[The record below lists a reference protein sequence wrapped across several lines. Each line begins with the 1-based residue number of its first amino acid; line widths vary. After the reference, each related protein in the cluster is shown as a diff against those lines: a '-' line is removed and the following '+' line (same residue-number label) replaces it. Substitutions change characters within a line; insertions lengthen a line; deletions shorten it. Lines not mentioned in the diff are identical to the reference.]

1 MEMRQIMKVAT
12 VALVATVLMAVAP
25 MAAKADLTSST
36 GDVVYSSTIPAD
48 LTLHAYESDSDIFV
62 FDEKQNLVLTSPL
75 DVDIAVAGTYNQG
88 SDLVGKGG
96 TIGAGTLVNSYI
108 IHVDPV
114 GIPNGLVPYS
124 GSITFSNRIL
134 GIIVETSSLNSTDSV
149 LGIDTTSYYTG
160 ANRGLEWTNQ
170 DEVELSL
177 SLDGMTMYLQALE
190 IIDDIRVIEQVP
202 VPGAVLLGV
211 IGLGVANWRL
221 RRRETA

>member
-1 MEMRQIMKVAT
+1 MNLKQILML
-12 VALVATVLMAVAP
+12 ALAAMALLAVAP
-25 MAAKADLTSST
+25 MAAKADLTSYT

-48 LTLHAYESDSDIFV
+48 LTLHAYESNSDIFV
-62 FDEKQNLVLTSPL
+62 FDEKQNLALTGPL
-75 DVDIAVAGTYNQG
+75 DVDIAVAGTYNQE
-88 SDLVGKGG
+88 SDLAGKGG

-124 GSITFSNRIL
+124 GSITFSNTIL
-134 GIIVETSSLNSTDSV
+134 GVIVTTSSLNSTDSV

-170 DEVELSL
+170 DELELSI
-177 SLDGMTMYLQALE
+177 SLDGMTMHLKALE

-202 VPGAVLLGV
+202 VPGAVLLGML
-211 IGLGVANWRL
+211 GLGMACAKL
-221 RRRETA
+221 RKRA